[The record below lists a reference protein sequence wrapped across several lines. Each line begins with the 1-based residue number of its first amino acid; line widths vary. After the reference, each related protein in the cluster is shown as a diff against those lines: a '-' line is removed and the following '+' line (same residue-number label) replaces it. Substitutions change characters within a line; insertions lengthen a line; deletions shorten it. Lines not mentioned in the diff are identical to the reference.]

1 MGYSSHNYCLW
12 SSRWNESFE
21 HCAMGERSI
30 RKKQKINVVDDQFRS
45 PTLAEDLAEA
55 CLLCA
60 EKSKGD
66 FSRQRKR
73 PDEYS

>member
-1 MGYSSHNYCLW
+1 
-12 SSRWNESFE
+12 
-21 HCAMGERSI
+21 MGERSI

-60 EKSKGD
+60 EKKSKGD